1 VETGKAKIPDLPA
14 MAGLMD
20 GTVPRELSGLVTLR
34 DSNPDVKN
42 LQSAGHTPLIPAL
55 WEQRQVVILWA
66 EVSWV
71 YRVSSRAAR
80 DIQWNPVSKNKSKNK
95 TKPKSGERAGT
106 CFSESW
112 YSPV

>member
-1 VETGKAKIPDLPA
+1 METGKAKIPDLPA

-55 WEQRQVVILWA
+55 WEQRQVVIL
-66 EVSWV
+66 
-71 YRVSSRAAR
+71 
-80 DIQWNPVSKNKSKNK
+80 
-95 TKPKSGERAGT
+95 
-106 CFSESW
+106 
-112 YSPV
+112 